1 MRVRT
6 GTRGF
11 NINNRIFI
19 NPSGQPLSVM
29 VGKMLAMEVH
39 RMRWC
44 RFEIDEERRRATTIF
59 DDGSELAAAPVMD
72 EENIARARS
81 LGYVGSDEE
90 AVWEMTRHHDLV
102 HTLLAEA
109 EGFPFSLTL
118 HSVANGYEMP
128 PGMAQREER
137 IVFLIQRLLNVGL
150 AAVLREP

>member
-1 MRVRT
+1 MRRC
-6 GTRGF
+6 
-11 NINNRIFI
+11 
-19 NPSGQPLSVM
+19 Q
-29 VGKMLAMEVH
+29 
-39 RMRWC
+39 
-44 RFEIDEERRRATTIF
+44 FEIEEHKRRARTVF
-59 DDGSELAAAPVMD
+59 DDGSDLVAAPVMD
-72 EENIARARS
+72 QENIARARS
-81 LGYVGSDEE
+81 LGYTGADED

-150 AAVLREP
+150 AEVLRDP

>member
-1 MRVRT
+1 M
-6 GTRGF
+6 
-11 NINNRIFI
+11 NDLII
-19 NPSGQPLSVM
+19 NPRSGTSVEI
-29 VGKMLAMEVH
+29 GKMLGMEVH
-39 RMRWC
+39 SLRRC
-44 RFEIDEERRRATTIF
+44 RFEIDDERRRARTVF

-81 LGYVGSDEE
+81 LGYAGDDEE

-118 HSVANGYEMP
+118 HAVANGYELP

-137 IVFLIQRLLNVGL
+137 IVFLIQRLLNEGVSG
-150 AAVLREP
+150 VLRDP

>member
-1 MRVRT
+1 MRR
-6 GTRGF
+6 
-11 NINNRIFI
+11 
-19 NPSGQPLSVM
+19 
-29 VGKMLAMEVH
+29 
-39 RMRWC
+39 C
-44 RFEIDEERRRATTIF
+44 RVEIHEHKRRATTVF
-59 DDGSELAAAPVMD
+59 DDGSELTAAPVMD

-81 LGYVGSDEE
+81 LGYTGTDED

-150 AAVLREP
+150 AEVLRDP